1 MNFLNKLLNVAV
13 KTAKVV
19 SGVQAYQDRK
29 EAKRLKEEAEELYND
44 TLAENEARRE
54 SANNELTAFGRMRL
68 ESLQDTVGVFL
79 SYLKI
84 MKHNFTEKEYELSGV
99 INLQDEEVNAMESV
113 ELTARESLGATA
125 VAGSVAAAA
134 IAGVPTAVTGAV
146 TALAT
151 ASTGTAIS
159 SLSGAAATNATLAWL
174 GGGSLATGGGGM
186 AAGATTLTAITGA
199 SAGILALAAIGIVA
213 GMHYSKKLTAATEY
227 YEEVCEYRE
236 KAECAWALMDGIV
249 ERAHELQ
256 DVTLKLRERIH
267 NQLNLLE
274 PLIYD
279 FVADDPY
286 YVETFQQ
293 TALLVKTMSELSQIP
308 VLDEK
313 GYVSQSSKLEIVKVN
328 KILNNE
334 L

>member
-1 MNFLNKLLNVAV
+1 MGVWDFTKKVA
-13 KTAKVV
+13 KTV
-19 SGVQAYQDRK
+19 SGVQAWQDRK

-44 TLAENEARRE
+44 TLAENETRRE
-54 SANNELTAFGRMRL
+54 SANNELTAFGRVRL

-79 SYLKI
+79 GYLKI

-99 INLQDEEVNAMESV
+99 INLQDEEVKAMESV

-134 IAGVPTAVTGAV
+134 IAGVPTMVTGAV
-146 TALAT
+146 GALAT

-159 SLSGAAATNATLAWL
+159 SLHGVAAYNATMAWL
-174 GGGSLATGGGGM
+174 GGGSIAAGGGGM
-186 AAGATTLTAITGA
+186 AAGATTLAAITGV
-199 SAGILALAAIGIVA
+199 SAGVAAIAAIGIVA
-213 GMHYSKKLTAATEY
+213 GMHYSKKLTAATKN
-227 YEEVCEYRE
+227 YEEMCEYRE

-249 ERAHELQ
+249 KRAHELK
-256 DVTLKLRERIH
+256 DVTLKLRKRIH
-267 NQLNLLE
+267 YQLGLLE
-274 PLIYD
+274 PLVYD
-279 FVADDPY
+279 FVTEDPY
-286 YVETFQQ
+286 YIETFQQ

-328 KILNNE
+328 KILNRE

>member
-1 MNFLNKLLNVAV
+1 MSILNKITTFAI

-29 EAKRLKEEAEELYND
+29 EAKRLKEEAEELYKD
-44 TLAENEARRE
+44 TMEENEARRE
-54 SANNELTAFGRMRL
+54 SANNELTAFGRVRL

-99 INLQDEEVNAMESV
+99 INLKDEEVNSMESV
-113 ELTARESLGATA
+113 ELTARESLEATA

-146 TALAT
+146 SALAT

-159 SLSGAAATNATLAWL
+159 TLHGAAAYNATMAWL
-174 GGGSLATGGGGM
+174 GGGSMAT
-186 AAGATTLTAITGA
+186 GATTLTAITGV
-199 SAGILALAAIGIVA
+199 SAGVFALAAIGVVA
-213 GMHYSKKLTAATEY
+213 GMHYSKKLAAATKN
-227 YEEVCEYRE
+227 YEEMCEYRE

-249 ERAHELQ
+249 KRAHELQ
-256 DVTLKLRERIH
+256 NITLKLRECIH

-328 KILNNE
+328 KILNRE

>member
-1 MNFLNKLLNVAV
+1 MGVWDFTKKVAKSV
-13 KTAKVV
+13 T
-19 SGVQAYQDRK
+19 GVQAYQDRK

-54 SANNELTAFGRMRL
+54 SANNELTAFGRVRL

-84 MKHNFTEKEYELSGV
+84 MKHNFTEKEYELSGI
-99 INLQDEEVNAMESV
+99 INLKEEEVNEMESV
-113 ELTARESLGATA
+113 ELTAKESLGTTA

-134 IAGVPTAVTGAV
+134 VAGVPTAVTSAV
-146 TALAT
+146 TALA
-151 ASTGTAIS
+151 STSSGVAIS
-159 SLSGAAATNATLAWL
+159 SLHGAAAYNATMAWL
-174 GGGSLATGGGGM
+174 GGGSLAVGGSGM
-186 AAGATTLTAITGA
+186 AGGALALTTITYATAGFA
-199 SAGILALAAIGIVA
+199 ALAAGGIVA

-227 YEEVCEYRE
+227 YSEVCKYRE
-236 KAECAWALMDGIV
+236 QAECAWALMDGIV

-256 DVTLKLRERIH
+256 AVTLKLRKRIH

-328 KILNNE
+328 KILNKK